1 MMLTSP
7 EKQKDHGKD
16 AMLVADLRPNIDD
29 LEASKSRFF
38 VPNDKGNAYRLSR
51 SQAGAHVALPVPVFF
66 PRVGSIGIRES
77 PVLVVGKVNSMFR
90 NSGRIRVMFSTFGEI
105 FFSVWFFR
113 KSK

>member
-1 MMLTSP
+1 MF
-7 EKQKDHGKD
+7 
-16 AMLVADLRPNIDD
+16 VIDLRPNVDD

-38 VPNDKGNAYRLSR
+38 VPNDKGSDYRLSH
-51 SQAGAHVALPVPVFF
+51 SQAGAHMAVPVPVFF

-77 PVLVVGKVNSMFR
+77 PLLMARKVNSMFR
-90 NSGRIRVMFSTFGEI
+90 NSGRIRVMFCTFGDI